1 MLEKSH
7 RSIWNKGE
15 DMAVVFLQGKK
26 YEIIERNYQIQWGEI
41 DIIAQDGDFLVFV
54 EVKYRKDESFG
65 HPLDTFTPMKRKA
78 MKRTVLY
85 YTMKNK
91 IDPEMIRIDFIGIM
105 PKLEWEGHRV
115 WHVRWVEV

>member
-1 MLEKSH
+1 MVQKSH
-7 RSIWNKGE
+7 RSIWDRWE
-15 DMAVVFLQGKK
+15 DLAVTFLQWKN
-26 YEIIERNYQIQWGEI
+26 YQIIERNYQIQWGEI
-41 DIIAQDGDFLVFV
+41 DIIAKDGNMVVFI

-85 YTMKNK
+85 YVMKNK

-105 PKLEWEGHRV
+105 PKPDWVGHRV
-115 WHVRWVEV
+115 WHVRGVEV